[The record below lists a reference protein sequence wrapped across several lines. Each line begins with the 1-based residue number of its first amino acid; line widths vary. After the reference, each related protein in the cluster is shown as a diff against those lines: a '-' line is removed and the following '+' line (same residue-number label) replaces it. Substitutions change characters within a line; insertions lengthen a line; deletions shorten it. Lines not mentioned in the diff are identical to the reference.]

1 MNKETISEYYL
12 ERYALGELP
21 DDEKEKI
28 QKLSLSTPEI
38 SAALE
43 RIESSD
49 KEILSLYPPPT
60 LKASLLTQLEDAQKR
75 TFPLKRTLAIAS
87 AASVLLILVLVF
99 PLMKNKPQIITPS
112 TTPDNALV
120 KGIPPVDLSHTQ
132 LLVYRKIQDRV
143 EILADGERAN
153 SGDLLQLAYVTT
165 KDAYGVILSI
175 DGRGTVTLHL
185 PESQEKST
193 KLELGRQFLL
203 PSAFELDDAPK
214 FERFFFLISE
224 SPIDVNSILEEV
236 QNMAKNSNLFQ
247 QKNLAL
253 TGNFKQYSVLILKG
267 EGS

>member
-1 MNKETISEYYL
+1 MNEETISEYYL

-28 QKLSLSTPEI
+28 QKLFVSSPEI

-43 RIESSD
+43 EIKTSD
-49 KEILSLYPPPT
+49 RDILALYPPQT
-60 LKASLLTQLEDAQKR
+60 IKAKLLTQIEQAPKKP
-75 TFPLKRTLAIAS
+75 FPLRQVLVFSSAAIA
-87 AASVLLILVLVF
+87 LCILVLVF
-99 PLMKNKPQIITPS
+99 PLLRQKPEIIYPGTDQDV
-112 TTPDNALV
+112 TLV
-120 KGIPPVDLSHTQ
+120 KGMLNVDLSQTQ

-143 EILADGERAN
+143 EILADGEKAN

-193 KLELGRQFLL
+193 KLESGKQFLL

-236 QNMAKNSNLFQ
+236 QDMAENPNQFQ
-247 QKNLAL
+247 RKNLAL

>member
-43 RIESSD
+43 EIKASD
-49 KEILSLYPPPT
+49 RDILALYPPQT
-60 LKASLLTQLEDAQKR
+60 IKAKLLTQKEQASKKP
-75 TFPLKRTLAIAS
+75 FPMRRVLVFSSAAIAIC
-87 AASVLLILVLVF
+87 ILVLIF

-112 TTPDNALV
+112 TKPDIALV

-143 EILADGERAN
+143 EILADGEKAN

-165 KDAYGVILSI
+165 KDTYGVILSI

-193 KLELGRQFLL
+193 KLESGKQFLL
-203 PSAFELDDAPK
+203 PSAFELDDAPN

-236 QNMAKNSNLFQ
+236 QNMAKNPNLFQ
-247 QKNLAL
+247 RKSLAL